1 MVFFQ
6 VFSAKDQLRLIKAC
20 NVLCQIVKNIFCR
33 HHSILHVHVVVVFYI
48 HIWIIKLNKIL
59 ISFINNTTKTIS
71 KAAKYFFFVI
81 ILSYGGRRILRYV
94 YLSFCWVCARGFNG
108 TVTRLHLVMAH
119 NRGAKDFGPCWQRA
133 AGAFKIYFASWVVVG
148 RAVVS
153 NGKKSVDDSTRR
165 QGGEGGKLAF
175 DIHVYFHV
183 KCRSPLQWW
192 YHAPQNIHRRL
203 KWSQLGR
210 HFIVNLLLL
219 FVRLTAPHRRCRDRQ
234 DIFCRLLTLTG
245 RSRRGFSFYLI

>member
-1 MVFFQ
+1 MQ
-6 VFSAKDQLRLIKAC
+6 
-20 NVLCQIVKNIFCR
+20 
-33 HHSILHVHVVVVFYI
+33 
-48 HIWIIKLNKIL
+48 
-59 ISFINNTTKTIS
+59 SFT
-71 KAAKYFFFVI
+71 
-81 ILSYGGRRILRYV
+81 
-94 YLSFCWVCARGFNG
+94 
-108 TVTRLHLVMAH
+108 
-119 NRGAKDFGPCWQRA
+119 KDFGPCWQRA

-219 FVRLTAPHRRCRDRQ
+219 FVRLTALHRRCRDWQ
-234 DIFCRLLTLTG
+234 NTFCRLLTLTC
-245 RSRRGFSFYLI
+245 RSWCGFSFYLILHMWRTLALVGSEQQVRLDLFCEVQEIMGGGRQDGGFKRWERRRWLLTTTTRRRGQISIWYTCIFSCTMQISRQLMT